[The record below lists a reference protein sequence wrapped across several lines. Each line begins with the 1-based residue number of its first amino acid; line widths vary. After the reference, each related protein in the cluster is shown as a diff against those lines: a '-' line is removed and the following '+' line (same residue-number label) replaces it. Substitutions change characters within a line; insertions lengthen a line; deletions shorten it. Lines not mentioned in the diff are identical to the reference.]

1 MEYRFATSQ
10 IDGELSLT
18 NRFRPANILARFA
31 GESFGN
37 WFCNGGILDGAL
49 LGLPNL
55 SSSVDVRIGETGR
68 VLELG
73 ERQLHGEV
81 TMKSQLT
88 LQEKQVD
95 LVGDVTFA
103 NNEIIDPQFHA
114 RGVNGVLPI
123 NQQLF
128 FRTAI
133 VFLFGAFI
141 LPSDFCMMV
150 DGQEAVKAG
159 DSSRSNHSD
168 CRSDEPRLDDFTH
181 VS

>member
-18 NRFRPANILARFA
+18 NRFPAANILAFFA

-81 TMKSQLT
+81 TMEVANSLFRKSKSTWRVT
-88 LQEKQVD
+88 LP
-95 LVGDVTFA
+95 L
-103 NNEIIDPQFHA
+103 
-114 RGVNGVLPI
+114 
-123 NQQLF
+123 
-128 FRTAI
+128 RT
-133 VFLFGAFI
+133 
-141 LPSDFCMMV
+141 M
-150 DGQEAVKAG
+150 
-159 DSSRSNHSD
+159 RS
-168 CRSDEPRLDDFTH
+168 
-181 VS
+181 